1 MARPFSHGLV
11 RRFGRRDRDEDMGLA
26 YPRAANGEGR
36 RAVRRGKTRQDEAR
50 RELNAEA
57 QRRKGAGREGLV
69 IPWRFRARCPKVL
82 HPPTAAPPERAREL
96 PAWEAPGALQTL
108 EVYRLENARYSLM
121 DTFEGGEPVRAEPFD
136 SLPLELDALW
146 RL

>member
-1 MARPFSHGLV
+1 
-11 RRFGRRDRDEDMGLA
+11 MG
-26 YPRAANGEGR
+26 
-36 RAVRRGKTRQDEAR
+36 
-50 RELNAEA
+50 
-57 QRRKGAGREGLV
+57 GAWG
-69 IPWRFRARCPKVL
+69 
-82 HPPTAAPPERAREL
+82 
-96 PAWEAPGALQTL
+96 LQTL